1 MAIFITKDAYFK
13 LDKVKVTKY
22 ASIREGKGGSGAG
35 EQEMQLNPAIS
46 YPGWYGM
53 V

>member
-1 MAIFITKDAYFK
+1 MATFITKDAYFK

-22 ASIREGKGGSGAG
+22 ASIREGKGGAG
-35 EQEMQLNPAIS
+35 PVNKKCNSTQQSATLA
-46 YPGWYGM
+46 GM